1 MSQNLI
7 ALNLT
12 PDDIA
17 AIDAALATLESRL
30 AGLVELSP
38 EERRSLAKMGD
49 KSEAFCRQTLI
60 VLDQNRQIVPAG
72 LDLAGAESD
81 LQQLDLLRPR
91 LARLRRLKTRA
102 EDTEM
107 ALGSDVLSAALEGY
121 ALAKV
126 FGKGAGLDALKDVV
140 KQHGAGDVGFLGSPH
155 ATLEELVLLKKL
167 AGGLGSKN
175 IDFRLRRRD
184 FSADGKLAG
193 RPWLGLKLAEIKD
206 LDAALVIGS
215 FLRKEQPLIAQ
226 RLRQAAKK
234 YTKVSFV
241 SVGGDDQLI
250 KLHQSFNVSPA
261 HLTFVVAAIAK
272 AAAYAKGV
280 PAVSGFDGIEPCEKA
295 KAIAQSLLEGE
306 KRHIFLGN
314 VAEQHPEAATIH

>member
-1 MSQNLI
+1 LRSLLFHPDRFAKEIPLMSQNLI

-140 KQHGAGDVGFLGSPH
+140 SVRFS
-155 ATLEELVLLKKL
+155 
-167 AGGLGSKN
+167 
-175 IDFRLRRRD
+175 RRR
-184 FSADGKLAG
+184 K
-193 RPWLGLKLAEIKD
+193 PE
-206 LDAALVIGS
+206 
-215 FLRKEQPLIAQ
+215 
-226 RLRQAAKK
+226 
-234 YTKVSFV
+234 
-241 SVGGDDQLI
+241 
-250 KLHQSFNVSPA
+250 
-261 HLTFVVAAIAK
+261 
-272 AAAYAKGV
+272 
-280 PAVSGFDGIEPCEKA
+280 
-295 KAIAQSLLEGE
+295 EG
-306 KRHIFLGN
+306 
-314 VAEQHPEAATIH
+314 ATA